1 MKIEEQKKKG
11 LNTILSITID
21 KKIIEEELKK
31 KLSKLQSEISLKG
44 FRPGKVPPA
53 VIKSQFGKAIYGE
66 VIDKILHESSNKAL
80 LEKKIKV
87 AGQPKINLNTFGEG
101 KDLNYTIEVDSLPEV
116 NLASFEKYTANEY
129 SLKIENKL
137 IDEKIKEIAKN
148 NKTFSDKNE
157 KLEKGDLVIFDC
169 NGSVNGEK
177 FEGSDGKNTRLVIGE
192 DLFLKGFDQKLI
204 GVKKKENK
212 TVEVN
217 LPENYPKKEL
227 ANKKA
232 KFECK
237 IINVQKP
244 NETKI
249 DDTFAKNL
257 GAKDLA
263 DLKLLIEKQI
273 STQYTQALDSITK
286 KEILD
291 QIGKLHKLELP
302 KNLVEQEIHLMTHQL
317 KKEEAEKHK
326 SKNLKVAESRIKLG
340 LVLNEYGEKN
350 NLKVSNEEVKAEV
363 QKQIK
368 GMPGQEKMVLDY
380 YEKNPSA
387 AQSLKGSL
395 YEEKILTLF
404 KSKINLKKKNIT
416 INEAEKIIS
425 DFNKSSQE
433 LSVHNHSDDHGHN
446 HDHEN
451 NGDHDHNHKNEIK
464 DSKEKKVSKTSSNIQ
479 KKIKKVSKK

>member
-1 MKIEEQKKKG
+1 MKVEIQNKKG
-11 LNTILSITID
+11 LTTTLSIIID
-21 KKIIEEELKK
+21 KKIIQEELNK
-31 KLSKLQSEISLKG
+31 KLSKLQSEVSLKG

-80 LEKKIKV
+80 QEKKIKA
-87 AGQPKINLNTFGEG
+87 AGQPKIDLKTFGEG

-129 SLKIENKL
+129 LLKIDNKL
-137 IDEKIKEIAKN
+137 VDEKIKEISKN
-148 NKTFSDKNE
+148 NKTFSDKSE
-157 KLEKGDLVIFDC
+157 KSEKGDLVIFDY
-169 NGSVNGEK
+169 NASVDGAK
-177 FEGSDGKNTRLVIGE
+177 FEGGEGKNTRLVVGE
-192 DLFLKGFDQKLI
+192 NLFLEGFDEKLI
-204 GVKKKENK
+204 GIKKGESKIIEVK
-212 TVEVN
+212 

-237 IINVQKP
+237 ITNIQKP

-249 DDTFAKNL
+249 DDSFAKSL
-257 GAKDLA
+257 GAKDLT
-263 DLKLLIEKQI
+263 DLKTLIEKQI
-273 STQYTQALDSITK
+273 STQYKQTLDSITK

-291 QIGKLHKLELP
+291 QIEKLHKLELP
-302 KNLVEQEIHLMTHQL
+302 KNLVEQEVNLMTSKL
-317 KKEEAEKHK
+317 KKEEIEKHK
-326 SKNLKVAESRIKLG
+326 SKNLKIAESRIKLG

-350 NLKVSNEEVKAEV
+350 NLKVSNDEVKAEI
-363 QKQIK
+363 QKQIQ

-387 AQSLKGSL
+387 SQSLKGAL

-416 INEAEKIIS
+416 TTEAEKIIS
-425 DFNKSSQE
+425 DFNNSSQD
-433 LSVHNHSDDHGHN
+433 LSAINQ
-446 HDHEN
+446 EK
-451 NGDHDHNHKNEIK
+451 KNK
-464 DSKEKKVSKTSSNIQ
+464 DSKEKKISETSSNT
-479 KKIKKVSKK
+479 KKKTKKVSKK

>member
-1 MKIEEQKKKG
+1 MKIEVKNTKG
-11 LNTILSITID
+11 LTTVLSITID
-21 KKIIEEELKK
+21 KKKIQEKLDK
-31 KLSKLQSEISLKG
+31 KLSKIQSEVSLKG

-80 LEKKIKV
+80 EEKKIKA
-87 AGQPKINLNTFGEG
+87 AGQPKIDLKTFGEG
-101 KDLNYTIEVDSLPEV
+101 KDLNYTLEVNSLPEV
-116 NLASFEKYTANEY
+116 ILASFEKYTANEY
-129 SLKIENKL
+129 LVKIENKL
-137 IDEKIKEIAKN
+137 VDSKIKEIAKN
-148 NKTFSDKNE
+148 NKTFSDKDE
-157 KLEKGDLVIFDC
+157 KSEKGDLVIFDYSA
-169 NGSVNGEK
+169 SVNGK
-177 FEGSDGKNTRLVIGE
+177 FFEGSEGKNTRLVVGE
-192 DLFLKGFDQKLI
+192 DLFLKGFDEKLI
-204 GVKKKENK
+204 GIKKEEKK
-212 TVEVN
+212 TIEVN

-237 IINVQKP
+237 IINIQKP

-249 DDTFAKNL
+249 DDTFAKNM
-257 GAKDLA
+257 GAKDLD
-263 DLKLLIEKQI
+263 DLKLLIEKQT
-273 STQYTQALDSITK
+273 STQYRQALDSITK

-291 QIGKLHKLELP
+291 QIEKFHKLELP
-302 KNLVEQEIHLMTHQL
+302 KNLVEQEIHLMTRQL
-317 KKEEAEKHK
+317 KKEEIEKHK
-326 SKNLKVAESRIKLG
+326 SKNLKIAESRIKLG

-350 NLKVSNEEVKAEV
+350 NLKVSDDEVKAEI

-404 KSKINLKKKNIT
+404 KSKINLKKKDIT

-433 LSVHNHSDDHGHN
+433 LSAHNQN
-446 HDHEN
+446 HDHN
-451 NGDHDHNHKNEIK
+451 DDHNHKNETK
-464 DSKEKKVSKTSSNIQ
+464 DNKEKKVSKTSSNLK

>member
-1 MKIEEQKKKG
+1 MKVEIQNKKG
-11 LNTILSITID
+11 LTTILSIIID
-21 KKIIEEELKK
+21 KKTIQEELDK
-31 KLSKLQSEISLKG
+31 KLSKIQSEVSLKG

-80 LEKKIKV
+80 EEKKIKA
-87 AGQPKINLNTFGEG
+87 AGQPKIDLKTFGEG
-101 KDLNYTIEVDSLPEV
+101 KDLNYTLEVNSLPEV
-116 NLASFEKYTANEY
+116 ILASFEKYTANEY
-129 SLKIENKL
+129 LVKIENKL
-137 IDEKIKEIAKN
+137 VDSKIKEIAKN
-148 NKTFSDKNE
+148 NKTFSDKDE
-157 KLEKGDLVIFDC
+157 KSEKGDLVIFDYSA
-169 NGSVNGEK
+169 SVNGK
-177 FEGSDGKNTRLVIGE
+177 FFEGSEGKNTRLVVGE
-192 DLFLKGFDQKLI
+192 DLFLKGFDEKLI
-204 GVKKKENK
+204 GIKKEEKK
-212 TVEVN
+212 TIEVN

-237 IINVQKP
+237 IINIQKP

-249 DDTFAKNL
+249 DDTFAKNM
-257 GAKDLA
+257 GAKDLD
-263 DLKLLIEKQI
+263 DLKSLIEKQT
-273 STQYTQALDSITK
+273 STQYRQALDSITK

-291 QIGKLHKLELP
+291 QIEKFHKLELP
-302 KNLVEQEIHLMTHQL
+302 KNLVEQEIHLMTRQL
-317 KKEEAEKHK
+317 KKEEIEKHK
-326 SKNLKVAESRIKLG
+326 SKNLKIAESRIKLG

-350 NLKVSNEEVKAEV
+350 NLKVSDDEVKAEI

-404 KSKINLKKKNIT
+404 KSKINLKKKDIT

-433 LSVHNHSDDHGHN
+433 LSAHNQN
-446 HDHEN
+446 HDHN
-451 NGDHDHNHKNEIK
+451 DDHNHKNETK
-464 DSKEKKVSKTSSNIQ
+464 DNKEKKVSKTSSNLK